1 MEYFNTI
8 LIIIGLGVI
17 AVIGYQILQKLKKP
31 AEDQS
36 MKMLQEH
43 MFKIQD
49 GMKAQDKTLSDNL
62 RQQYAASSKIIREVS
77 DNIQGIT
84 EKMSKLESTD
94 KQILGFAEQMRSLEN
109 ILKNPKQRG
118 ILGEVL
124 LENTLSNVLPPDLF
138 RMQFPFET
146 KDGNKVVVDA
156 AIFFKD
162 KIIPVD
168 AKFSLDNYNRVMD
181 ETDPD
186 KKKALEKTF
195 KEDLKLLIEQTS
207 KYVRPEAG
215 TTDFAF
221 MYIPA
226 DGLFYNLLNEKVG
239 TLNINSVNL
248 IEFAWKKRVIMVSPM
263 TFFAY
268 LQTIMHGLK
277 GLEIEKTA
285 LMVQKQVAELGRHL
299 NVYQDHYR
307 KLGDHLSKTVG
318 SYNSGSHEFHKIDKD
333 VTRITEGEA
342 SIDADLPTI
351 DRPSSFEDIGTD
363 IKLKIDVHS
372 KKKIAREI

>member
-1 MEYFNTI
+1 MDINTI
-8 LIIIGLGVI
+8 LLIIGLGAIGFI
-17 AVIGYQILQKLKKP
+17 AYRILQKLEKP

-36 MKMLQEH
+36 LKMLQEH
-43 MFKIQD
+43 LFKIQE

-62 RQQYAASSKIIREVS
+62 RQQYAASAKIIKEVT
-77 DNIQGIT
+77 DNIKGIT

-118 ILGEVL
+118 ILGEVI

-138 RMQFPFET
+138 KMQYSFEM

-162 KIIPVD
+162 KTIPVD

-181 ETDPD
+181 ETDPE

-277 GLEIEKTA
+277 GLEIEETA
-285 LMVQKQVAELGRHL
+285 RMVQKQVAELGRHL

-342 SIDADLPTI
+342 SIDADLPTL
-351 DRPSSFEDIGTD
+351 DRPASFEDIGD
-363 IKLKIDVHS
+363 DMKLKIS
-372 KKKIAREI
+372 EPAKKKIAQDS